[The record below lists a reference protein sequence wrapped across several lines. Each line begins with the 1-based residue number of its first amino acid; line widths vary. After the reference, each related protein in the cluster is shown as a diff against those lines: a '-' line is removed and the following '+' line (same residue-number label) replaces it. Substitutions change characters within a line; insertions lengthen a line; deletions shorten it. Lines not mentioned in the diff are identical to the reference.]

1 MKIRLLGYLNKK
13 KMTWAV
19 YASFA
24 AKIRPAKRAA
34 PNALPWRLPDISR
47 ASTKDVGAADV
58 RGRTKMARR
67 DKAKTKGSGVGWG
80 RWVSARIIR
89 FRIIRFRDGHKVEM
103 H

>member
-1 MKIRLLGYLNKK
+1 ML
-13 KMTWAV
+13 TV

-47 ASTKDVGAADV
+47 ASTNDVGAADV

-80 RWVSARIIR
+80 RWVSVKKILVLDTDTQGA
-89 FRIIRFRDGHKVEM
+89 KM
-103 H
+103 Y